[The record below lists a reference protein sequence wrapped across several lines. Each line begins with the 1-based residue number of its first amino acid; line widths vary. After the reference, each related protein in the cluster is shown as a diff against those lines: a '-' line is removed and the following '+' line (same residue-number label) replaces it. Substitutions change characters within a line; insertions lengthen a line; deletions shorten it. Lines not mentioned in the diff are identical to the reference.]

1 MRFKWSLFD
10 GGVLCPLPSGS
21 ASPPFSVAVAQPSL
35 LAVGPTVQKDS
46 GMVHH
51 EAKRGSEDDRCLTST
66 SVPTSAAKAQ
76 EDRDGG
82 KMVDETGLVTT
93 RVGRV
98 DP

>member
-1 MRFKWSLFD
+1 M
-10 GGVLCPLPSGS
+10 
-21 ASPPFSVAVAQPSL
+21 
-35 LAVGPTVQKDS
+35 QKDS

-66 SVPTSAAKAQ
+66 SVPTSAAMAQ